1 MRFFC
6 HFFPIFMINIIL
18 FGPPGSGK
26 GTQAALLVER
36 YGLEHVSTGD
46 LFRRE
51 IGNGSSLGKQAQQ
64 YISRGELVP
73 DEVTIG
79 MLRQKVE
86 AHPEAEGFIFDGF
99 PRTVAQAEAL
109 DRLLDEE
116 GTAVHLL
123 LSLEVDDEEI
133 VKRIKGRA
141 VVSGRPDDADEGV
154 IRHRIAVYKRET
166 APVFEYYERRGKS
179 HRVNG
184 IGSIE
189 EIFRRLCALI
199 DHTLPTGSVSP

>member
-1 MRFFC
+1 
-6 HFFPIFMINIIL
+6 MINIIL

-51 IGNGSSLGKQAQQ
+51 IGNGSFLGKQAQQ

-116 GTAVHLL
+116 GTAVHVL

-154 IRHRIAVYKRET
+154 IRHRIAVYKKET
-166 APVFEYYERRGKS
+166 APVFEYYERQGKS

-189 EIFRRLCALI
+189 EIFRRLCAVI

>member
-1 MRFFC
+1 
-6 HFFPIFMINIIL
+6 MINIIL

-154 IRHRIAVYKRET
+154 IRHRIAVYKKET
-166 APVFEYYERRGKS
+166 APVFEYYEQRGKS
-179 HRVNG
+179 HRVSG

-189 EIFRRLCALI
+189 EIFRRLCAVI
-199 DHTLPTGSVSP
+199 DHTLPKGSVSP

>member
-1 MRFFC
+1 
-6 HFFPIFMINIIL
+6 MINIIL

-46 LFRRE
+46 LFRKE
-51 IGNGSSLGKQAQQ
+51 IGNGSFLGKQAQQ

-86 AHPEAEGFIFDGF
+86 THSEAEGFIFDGF

-109 DRLLDEE
+109 DRLLAEE

-154 IRHRIAVYKRET
+154 IRHRIAVYKKET
-166 APVFEYYERRGKS
+166 APVFEYYEQRGKS